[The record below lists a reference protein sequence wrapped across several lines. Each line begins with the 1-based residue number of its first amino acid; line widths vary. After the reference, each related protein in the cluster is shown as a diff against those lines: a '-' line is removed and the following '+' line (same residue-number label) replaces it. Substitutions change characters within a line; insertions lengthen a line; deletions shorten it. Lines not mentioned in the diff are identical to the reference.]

1 MSVDR
6 GIADSYNALRIEVD
20 ERQTRHQ
27 GRNEPKI
34 AKETLAVLRAD
45 VAYEKPPSKL
55 ARIDEIAQRLARH
68 FSRMAQG

>member
-6 GIADSYNALRIEVD
+6 GIADSYNASRIEVD
-20 ERQTRHQ
+20 KRQTRHQ
-27 GRNEPKI
+27 GRNEHPKI
-34 AKETLAVLRAD
+34 AKETLALRAD

-68 FSRMAQG
+68 FFRMSQG